1 MNAAASSP
9 LSPTSPAAPGAQAPQ
24 ALPPLPKLSRGYRM
38 QYEQVQ
44 SAWVL
49 LYPEGMVKL
58 NDSSAEI
65 LRRCNGER
73 SIDAMVADLEILF
86 NTRGIAPQVR
96 ELLQEG
102 MRRGWIV

>member
-1 MNAAASSP
+1 MNTVASSP
-9 LSPTSPAAPGAQAPQ
+9 ALPVAPAAQELQ
-24 ALPPLPKLSRGYRM
+24 ALPPFPKLSRGYRL

-73 SIDAMVADLEILF
+73 SVEAMVADLEILF
-86 NTRGIAPQVR
+86 NTKGIAPQVR
-96 ELLQEG
+96 DLLQEG

>member
-1 MNAAASSP
+1 MNTAASSP
-9 LSPTSPAAPGAQAPQ
+9 VSPVAPGAKEPQ
-24 ALPPLPKLSRGYRM
+24 ALPPFPKLSRLYRL

-73 SIDAMVADLEILF
+73 SVEAMVADLEILF
-86 NTRGIAPQVR
+86 NAKGIAPQVHD
-96 ELLQEG
+96 LLQEG

>member
-1 MNAAASSP
+1 MNAVASSP
-9 LSPTSPAAPGAQAPQ
+9 SSQMSPVAPGAPALQ
-24 ALPPLPKLSRGYRM
+24 ALPPFPKLSRGYRM

-86 NTRGIAPQVR
+86 NTKGIAPQVR